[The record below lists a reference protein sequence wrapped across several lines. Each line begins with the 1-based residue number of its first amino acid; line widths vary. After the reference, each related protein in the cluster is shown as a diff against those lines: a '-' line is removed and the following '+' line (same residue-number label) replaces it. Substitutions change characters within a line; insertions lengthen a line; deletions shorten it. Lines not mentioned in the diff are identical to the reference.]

1 MMPKKNILVLLCL
14 FCLGLA
20 AHAQYQLDQ
29 IKKYTELVAPAKKD
43 SLQMNL
49 TNRIGNDIHYLYP
62 IYQAIAWEKR
72 FKKLLGDNVYND
84 YFAGF
89 LAMAGDYQSALNY
102 AQKKYQPLSA
112 AQKRDIKNYVDELD
126 GLQSINAKSF
136 IIGSSMNAKVIM
148 INELFYQPMHRA
160 FVYSLL
166 QDLYNNGFRYL
177 AMETLT
183 NKTGYV
189 IDEVNIFS
197 GEHTAEPVG
206 GELVRK
212 ALTLGFTLVP
222 YADTAAGKHTPNVRD
237 SIEAVNL
244 YNAIK
249 KDSAAKMLVLTG
261 FGRNNNEALVEGQRT
276 MAMFFKNISNIN
288 PVTIDQ
294 VAVSEGS
301 YYESGAAFYTA
312 FTKKFV
318 ITEPSVMLLDKKPAN
333 LLGLPGIGIAV
344 VHPPAN
350 YVNNRPGWL
359 ALEGERKETPIQPSE
374 KGLFMVQAYHEEEY
388 REDILGQIIPA
399 DQTYIAANNGYYSL
413 YLKPGK
419 YKVVFR
425 DISYRRLSVKEVTVE

>member
-1 MMPKKNILVLLCL
+1 MMPKKNMLVLLCL
-14 FCLGLA
+14 FCMSLVG
-20 AHAQYQLDQ
+20 HAQYQLDQ

-72 FKKLLGDNVYND
+72 FKKLLGDNAYND
-84 YFAGF
+84 YFAQF

-102 AQKKYQPLSA
+102 AQKKYLPLSA

-136 IIGSSMNAKVIM
+136 IIGASMNAKVIM
-148 INELFYQPMHRA
+148 INELFHQPMHRA

-166 QDLYNNGFRYL
+166 KDLYDNGFRYL

-197 GEHTAEPVG
+197 GKHTAEPVG

-222 YADTAAGKHTPNVRD
+222 YEDTAAGKHTPNVRD

-244 YNAIK
+244 YSAIK
-249 KDSAAKMLVLTG
+249 KDSTAKMLVLTG

-276 MAMFFKNISNIN
+276 MAMVFKNISNIN

-301 YYESGAAFYTA
+301 YFESGEAFYTA

-318 ITEPSVMLLDKKPAN
+318 LTEPSVMLLDKKPAN
-333 LLGLPGIGIAV
+333 LLGLPGISIAV

-350 YVNNRPGWL
+350 YVNNRPAWL
-359 ALEGERKETPIQPSE
+359 SLDGERKETPIQPSE
-374 KGLFMVQAYHEEEY
+374 KGLFMVQAYHDDEY

-425 DISYRRLSVKEVTVE
+425 DISYRRLSMKEITVE

>member
-1 MMPKKNILVLLCL
+1 MPKKSIVVLLCL
-14 FCLGLA
+14 FCVGLA
-20 AHAQYQLDQ
+20 GKAQYQLEQ

-49 TNRIGNDIHYLYP
+49 TNRIGADIHYLYP

-72 FKKLLGDNVYND
+72 FKKLLGDNAYND
-84 YFAGF
+84 YFAQF
-89 LAMAGDYQSALNY
+89 LAMAGDYQSALTY
-102 AQKKYQPLSA
+102 AQKKYLPLSA

-126 GLQSINAKSF
+126 GLQSINARSF
-136 IIGSSMNAKVIM
+136 IIGSAMNAKVIM
-148 INELFYQPMHRA
+148 INELFHQPMHRA

-166 QDLYNNGFRYL
+166 HDLYDNGFRYL

-189 IDEVNIFS
+189 INEVNIFT

-212 ALTLGFTLVP
+212 ALQLGFTLVP
-222 YADTAAGKHTPNVRD
+222 YEDTLAAKHTPNVRD
-237 SIEAVNL
+237 SIQAVNL
-244 YNAIK
+244 AAVIK
-249 KDSAAKMLVLTG
+249 KDSTAKMLVLTG

-276 MAMFFKNISNIN
+276 MAMVFKSISNIS
-288 PVTIDQ
+288 PLTIDQ

-301 YYESGAAFYTA
+301 YFESGAAFYTA
-312 FTKKFV
+312 LTKKFV
-318 ITEPSVMLLDKKPAN
+318 IAEPSVMLLDKKPAN
-333 LLGLPGIGIAV
+333 LLGLPGMNIVV
-344 VHPPAN
+344 VHPPSG
-350 YVNNRPGWL
+350 YSNNRPTWL
-359 ALEGERKETPIQPSE
+359 SLDGDRKETPIQPSE
-374 KGLFMVQAYHEEEY
+374 KGLFMVQAYHDEEY
-388 REDILGQIIPA
+388 REDILGQIVPA

-425 DISYRRLSVKEVTVE
+425 DISYRRLAVKEVIVE

>member
-14 FCLGLA
+14 FCAGLA
-20 AHAQYQLDQ
+20 ANAQYQLDQ

-72 FKKLLGDNVYND
+72 FKKLLGDNAYND
-84 YFAGF
+84 YFAQF
-89 LAMAGDYQSALNY
+89 LAMAGDYQSAQTY
-102 AQKKYQPLSA
+102 AQKKYLPLSA

-136 IIGSSMNAKVIM
+136 IIGASMNAKVIM
-148 INELFYQPMHRA
+148 INELFHQPMHRA

-166 QDLYNNGFRYL
+166 KDLYDNGFRYL

-222 YADTAAGKHTPNVRD
+222 YEDTAAGKHTPNVRD

-249 KDSAAKMLVLTG
+249 KDSTAKMLVLTG

-276 MAMFFKNISNIN
+276 MAMVFKSISNIN

-294 VAVSEGS
+294 VAISDGS
-301 YYESGAAFYTA
+301 YFESGEAFYTA

-333 LLGLPGIGIAV
+333 LLGLPGISIAV

-350 YVNNRPGWL
+350 YVNNRPTWL
-359 ALEGERKETPIQPSE
+359 ALDGERKETPIQPSE

-419 YKVVFR
+419 YKVVLR
-425 DISYRRLSVKEVTVE
+425 DISYRRLAVKDVTVE

>member
-1 MMPKKNILVLLCL
+1 MMPKKNMLVLLCL
-14 FCLGLA
+14 FCMSLA
-20 AHAQYQLDQ
+20 GHAQYQLDQ

-72 FKKLLGDNVYND
+72 FKKLLGDNAYND
-84 YFAGF
+84 YFAQF

-102 AQKKYQPLSA
+102 AQKKYLPLSA

-136 IIGSSMNAKVIM
+136 IIGASMSAKVIM
-148 INELFYQPMHRA
+148 INELFHQPMHRA

-166 QDLYNNGFRYL
+166 KDLYDNGFRYL

-197 GEHTAEPVG
+197 GKHTAEPVG

-222 YADTAAGKHTPNVRD
+222 YEDTAAGKHTPNVRD

-249 KDSAAKMLVLTG
+249 KDSTAKMLVLTG

-276 MAMFFKNISNIN
+276 MAMVFKNISNIN

-301 YYESGAAFYTA
+301 YFESGEAFYTA

-318 ITEPSVMLLDKKPAN
+318 LTEPSVMLLDKKPAN
-333 LLGLPGIGIAV
+333 LLGLPGISIAV

-350 YVNNRPGWL
+350 YVNNRPAWL
-359 ALEGERKETPIQPSE
+359 ALDGERKETPIQPSE
-374 KGLFMVQAYHEEEY
+374 KGLFMVQAYHDDEY

-425 DISYRRLSVKEVTVE
+425 DISYRRLSMKEITVE

>member
-1 MMPKKNILVLLCL
+1 MMSKKNILVMFCL
-14 FCLGLA
+14 FCAGLA
-20 AHAQYQLDQ
+20 VNAQYQLDQ

-72 FKKLLGDNVYND
+72 FKKLLGDNAYND
-84 YFAGF
+84 YFARF
-89 LAMAGDYQSALNY
+89 LAMAGDYQSALQY
-102 AQKKYQPLSA
+102 AGKKYQPLSA

-148 INELFYQPMHRA
+148 INELFHQPMHRA

-166 QDLYNNGFRYL
+166 KDLYDNGFRYL

-183 NKTGYV
+183 NKTGYI

-222 YADTAAGKHTPNVRD
+222 YADTAAGKHTPNRRD

-249 KDSAAKMLVLTG
+249 KDSTAKMLVLTG

-276 MAMFFKNISNIN
+276 MAMVFKNISNIN

-294 VAVSEGS
+294 VAISEGS
-301 YYESGAAFYTA
+301 YFESGAAFYTA

-333 LLGLPGIGIAV
+333 LLGLPGISIAV

-350 YVNNRPGWL
+350 YVNNRPTWL
-359 ALEGERKETPIQPSE
+359 TLDGERKETPIQPGE